1 MSTSEKS
8 LRAVETEINQINTEL
23 EDANAAVR
31 STKRKLALFAETPG
45 ADPGLRQELQN
56 RLAKQE
62 AEVASLNTRLASKE
76 KEADA
81 IADGQPTAQPTSQE
95 NTAAASQTAETAVN
109 NEEESTS
116 SDEDFDEESPDSD
129 EEDFDE
135 EELDEEEQ
143 DNLENEDEDPD
154 SDETEDETG
163 TDSVVGFDEDGRPI
177 YESDETEDE
186 TGVDQVIG
194 FDKYGNPVYAGDE
207 VADQASSIPVYV
219 PMDNPLHDYASYTYN
234 VSLFVLSSEEYNR
247 AVKGVET
254 WDRVGQCLI
263 GGAGRFNDTNRHPAF
278 RDDFFFDGLRLTT
291 VVGLNQKSKSSNAI
305 DITFNLIEPYGLTL
319 LDRIIDVAETVKPR
333 CRNYLELPYLLQI
346 DFFGS
351 TDDGGMPNPIPG
363 ITKRLP
369 IKIIELKMKVG
380 TKGTEYALKAIPFN
394 HQALQETTAS
404 TPINLEIDAATVKDF
419 FDEGEAL
426 TITNTAEIAAF
437 REAIKLDVVKSD
449 PAVLKIYEARLI
461 ELEKGARVKATSY
474 TAGVNAWYQQQLVT
488 GARKYT
494 DQIRFTVDEEIGK
507 SLIVMPDRNDPSKT
521 PVPDP
526 GTAKARVI
534 NSPNAS
540 GPDFNTSA
548 FSISAGT
555 SVLKLVDMVMRNSRY
570 VLDQVSDPA
579 SKSAQD
585 IANSR
590 GQPLLWYKV
599 VPDVQLNQFDAK
611 TNRWSKTITYHI
623 KKMIVYNSKHPM
635 GPQSLPNGAVKQYN
649 YLYTGYNRDILDFS
663 IDFDALFYTAVEVN
677 RASYQTISG
686 AASSPDTGKVNDIQN
701 PSNPGS
707 IQQSTYIPIPD
718 NPGASAVLDGNRD
731 SATKTA
737 SSIQNSIYSNARGDM
752 LNLRIKIIGDPH
764 FIKQDD
770 VLINPADKDY
780 EKLTN
785 EQLIPG
791 VGSLVM
797 DRGEIFVRVN
807 FRTPVD
813 VDDNT
818 GLLRQD
824 GKYIESKFS
833 GLYRVLTV
841 DSEFRSG
848 KFEQVL
854 NMVRIFEDILKPG
867 VVADD
872 RQDDSTAATADRDQD
887 VPESSDID
895 DSSGVTG
902 LDESTEDETVEDDDS
917 GASSYGE
924 EDDPYDPDTATESEE
939 TNEDDE
945 DLEEIA
951 DSDVEEDIG
960 DVEEQQATS
969 PEPQPAKTAAQF
981 ENQQQQTQEQKVR
994 ALESEAARIDTELGD
1009 AEASVRSTQRKL
1021 DIINRNPGSYDQT
1034 YRQELQNRLATQQ
1047 AQVTN
1052 LKSQLAAKEAEA
1064 DKAAE

>member
-31 STKRKLALFAETPG
+31 STKRKLALSAETPG

-62 AEVASLNTRLASKE
+62 AEVAALNSRLASKE

-81 IADGQPTAQPTSQE
+81 IADGQPTAQPTAQE

-109 NEEESTS
+109 NEEES
-116 SDEDFDEESPDSD
+116 PDSD
-129 EEDFDE
+129 EELDE

-163 TDSVVGFDEDGRPI
+163 TDSVVGFDEDGNPI

-186 TGVDQVIG
+186 TGIDQVIG

-247 AVKGVET
+247 AVTGVET

-333 CRNYLELPYLLQI
+333 CRNYLELPYMLQI

-404 TPINLEIDAATVKDF
+404 TPINLEVDAATVKDF
-419 FDEGEAL
+419 FDEGEAV
-426 TITNTAEIAAF
+426 TVTDTTEIAAY
-437 REAIKLDVVKSD
+437 REAIKLDVIKSD

-461 ELEKGARVKATSY
+461 ELEKGARIKATSY
-474 TAGVNAWYQQQLVT
+474 TAGVNAWYQQQLIT

-494 DQIRFTVDEEIGK
+494 DQIRFVVDEEIGK

-590 GQPLLWYKV
+590 GKPLLWYKV
-599 VPDVQLNQFDAK
+599 VPEIQLNQFDPK
-611 TNRWSKTITYHI
+611 TNRWSKIITYHI

-635 GPQSLPNGAVKQYN
+635 GPQSLPNGAVKQYD

-686 AASSPDTGKVNDIQN
+686 AASSPDTGRVNDIQN

-731 SATKTA
+731 SVTKTA

-770 VLINPADKDY
+770 VLVNPADKDY
-780 EKLTN
+780 EKQTN

-833 GLYRVLTV
+833 GLYRLLTV

-854 NMVRIFEDILKPG
+854 NMVRIFEDILEPG
-867 VVADD
+867 VVVDD
-872 RQDDSTAATADRDQD
+872 RQDESTADRDQ
-887 VPESSDID
+887 EGTEASDID

-917 GASSYGE
+917 GISSYGE
-924 EDDPYDPDTATESEE
+924 EDDPYDPDTAMESEE
-939 TNEDDE
+939 TEEDTE
-945 DLEEIA
+945 ELEEIA

-969 PEPQPAKTAAQF
+969 TEQQPVKTSAQF
-981 ENQQQQTQEQKVR
+981 ENQRQLTQEQKVR
-994 ALESEAARIDTELGD
+994 ALESEAARIDTELAD

-1021 DIINRNPGSYDQT
+1021 ERSAETPNADPVL
-1034 YRQELQNRLATQQ
+1034 RQELQNRLSQQQ
-1047 AQVTN
+1047 AQVSN

>member
-1 MSTSEKS
+1 MSTSEKKV
-8 LRAVETEINQINTEL
+8 REIEGEINEINSKL
-23 EDANAAVR
+23 EDANAAIR
-31 STKRKLALFAETPG
+31 STQRKLNIITPNLE
-45 ADPGLRQELQN
+45 ADPTISRTYQQELQN
-56 RLAKQE
+56 RLAKQQ
-62 AEVASLNTRLASKE
+62 AEVDSLNAQLAAKE
-76 KEADA
+76 KEANEV
-81 IADGQPTAQPTSQE
+81 ADREPTAQPTTQE
-95 NTAAASQTAETAVN
+95 NTAAAGQTAETAVN
-109 NEEESTS
+109 NEEESSTT
-116 SDEDFDEESPDSD
+116 EEESPTTD
-129 EEDFDE
+129 EEDID
-135 EELDEEEQ
+135 EELDDEEQ
-143 DNLENEDEDPD
+143 ENLENENEDPD
-154 SDETEDETG
+154 SEETEDETG
-163 TDSVVGFDEDGRPI
+163 TDVVVGFDEDGNPV
-177 YESDETEDE
+177 YETDEAGDE
-186 TGVDQVIG
+186 TGTDVVVG
-194 FDKYGNPVYAGDE
+194 FDKYGNPVYEGEDIT
-207 VADQASSIPVYV
+207 DQTSSVPVYI

-234 VSLFVLSSEEYNR
+234 VSLFVLSSDEYNK

-254 WDRVGQCLI
+254 WERVGQCLI

-351 TDDGGMPNPIPG
+351 TDDGEMPNPIPG

-419 FDEGEAL
+419 FDEGEAI
-426 TITNTAEIAAF
+426 TITDTNEIAAY
-437 REAIKLDVVKSD
+437 REAIKLDIIKSD
-449 PAVLKIYEARLI
+449 PDVLKIYEARLI

-474 TAGVNAWYQQQLVT
+474 TAGVNAWYQQQLIT
-488 GARKYT
+488 GARNHT
-494 DQIRFTVDEEIGK
+494 DQIRFVVDEEIGK
-507 SLIVMPDRNDPSKT
+507 SLIVLPDRNDPSKT

-555 SVLKLVDMVMRNSRY
+555 SVLKLVDMVMRNSKY

-590 GQPLLWYKV
+590 GKPLFWYKV
-599 VPDVQLNQFDAK
+599 VPDIQLNQFDSR

-686 AASSPDTGKVNDIQN
+686 AASSPDTGKINDIQN
-701 PSNPGS
+701 PSDPGS

-718 NPGASAVLDGNRD
+718 NPAAGAVLDGNRD

-780 EKLTN
+780 ETQTN
-785 EQLIPG
+785 QQLIPG

-813 VDDNT
+813 MDDTT
-818 GLLRQD
+818 GLVRQD
-824 GKYIESKFS
+824 GRYIESKFS

-867 VVADD
+867 VVAND
-872 RQDDSTAATADRDQD
+872 RQDESTTDRDQELSVKSTD
-887 VPESSDID
+887 DIE

-902 LDESTEDETVEDDDS
+902 IDDTTSDETIEDDDS
-917 GASSYGE
+917 DLRTYGE
-924 EDDPYDPDTATESEE
+924 EDDPFDPDANNESEE
-939 TNEDDE
+939 TDEDTE
-945 DLEEIA
+945 DLEEIV
-951 DSDVEEDIG
+951 DSDSEEDIG
-960 DVEEQQATS
+960 DVQEQQAS
-969 PEPQPAKTAAQF
+969 SAEQQPANTAAQF

-994 ALESEAARIDTELGD
+994 AIESEVSRIDTELGD
-1009 AEASVRSTQRKL
+1009 AEASVRATQRKL
-1021 DIINRNPGSYDQT
+1021 ERSAETPNADPVL
-1034 YRQELQNRLATQQ
+1034 RQELQNQLARQQ
-1047 AQVTN
+1047 AQVVD

-1064 DKAAE
+1064 DTAAQ